1 MRKLLTLLL
10 FSLPW
15 PLCAGPAE
23 TELFLAGGALELC
36 SDLGAGSC
44 RTAPSPSAQS
54 RLAPDFV
61 FDEAGAVRASHPL
74 LWQRRGV
81 TPPAERRALLGAAI
95 AQGSGKPLSSTEA
108 SGIMDDLC
116 VRGPLAAPVAY
127 RCANAAQPRPW
138 RQWLDQERSAV
149 LAAMEVP
156 QLMGGQRRTERAY
169 PERSRQ
175 RGGLEVMRAF
185 VEQARRRAP
194 DGIPRIAVVTASSQ
208 DPFDPVDFYL
218 SLFDALGAKAQ
229 WWPIDAA
236 LNAAVAGGRCG
247 GLDELRMQALQL
259 PGRARIYPDLSAQ
272 QAQAC
277 AAPQALTQVPY
288 EVQGVFFSGGDQ
300 WRLRR
305 ALVDENDQPNA
316 WLQALQAAHAAGNL
330 VVGGTSAGAAVQS
343 GGAMIGNGTT
353 AEALRAGALRAAPPA
368 PGCDRALACPPG
380 LVEDSFTWWP
390 AGGTGL
396 AVDAT
401 ADTHFSERGRELR
414 LLTVMLASATPWGYG
429 ADETSALR
437 LTARGAQRQLQAYGE
452 HGGWVFER
460 VVALPGGG
468 LEARVHYLAPG
479 QVLDVVDGRLVVP
492 ASLSERTAVRRSP
505 DAATDAL
512 RRGALR
518 EAAAMLAR
526 GTPSSL
532 TLRAGEGSV
541 ELRRTS
547 DTKVWRGP
555 RGQIGITGLQLSYRP
570 AAERGVAPNAR

>member
-10 FSLPW
+10 FCLSW
-15 PLCAGPAE
+15 PLCAGHPE
-23 TELFLAGGALELC
+23 TELFLAGGSLGLC
-36 SDLGAGSC
+36 SDLAAGSC
-44 RTAPSPSAQS
+44 RAAAPLHAHSRSA
-54 RLAPDFV
+54 PGFV

-74 LWQRRGV
+74 LWQRPGV
-81 TPPAERRALLGAAI
+81 VAQATLRALLGAAI
-95 AQGSGKPLSSTEA
+95 TQGRGKPLSSSEA
-108 SGIMDDLC
+108 ASLLDGLC
-116 VRGPLAAPVAY
+116 LSDAPDSPVAY
-127 RCANAAQPRPW
+127 PCSDHAQPRPW

-156 QLMGGQRRTERAY
+156 QFLGGQRRTERAF
-169 PERSRQ
+169 PEQSRD
-175 RGGLEVMRAF
+175 RGGLEVLREF

-218 SLFDALGAKAQ
+218 SLFDALGARAQ

-236 LNAAVAGGRCG
+236 LNVAVAGARCSE
-247 GLDELRMQALQL
+247 LDELRMQALQL

-277 AAPQALTQVPY
+277 AAPQALAQVPKD
-288 EVQGVFFSGGDQ
+288 VQGVFFSGGDQ

-305 ALVDENDQPNA
+305 ALVDEHDQPNT
-316 WLQALQAAHAAGNL
+316 WLQALQAAHAAGTL

-353 AEALRAGALRAAPPA
+353 AEALRAGALRASPPA
-368 PGCDRALACPPG
+368 PGCERAQACPQG

-396 AVDAT
+396 AAGAT

-437 LTARGAQRQLQAYGE
+437 LTTHDGKRQLQAYGE

-460 VVALPGGG
+460 VTALPDGG
-468 LEARVHYLAPG
+468 LQARVHYLAPG
-479 QVLDVVDGRLVVP
+479 QVLEVVDERLVAP
-492 ASLSERTAVRRSP
+492 AALSERTAVRRSAGAP
-505 DAATDAL
+505 TDAL

-518 EAAAMLAR
+518 EAAATLAR
-526 GTPSSL
+526 GTPASL

-541 ELRRTS
+541 DLRRTPE
-547 DTKVWRGP
+547 TKVWRGP

-570 AAERGVAPNAR
+570 DADRGAAPGTR